1 MTPTYDKVH
10 NRFKFN
16 GLHFSHE
23 ELKEVAYS
31 LIKEGEAYEKI
42 TGNFLIDWLNKED
55 FLIVT
60 TSGSTGYPKEIK
72 LKKQAM
78 VNSAIAT
85 GNFFGLE
92 PGDKALHCL
101 PSHFIAGKM
110 MFVRALV
117 LGLELDFVEP
127 AAHPAFDYEKNYHFA
142 AMIPL
147 QLKHTIDYV
156 YNIKT
161 IIVGGSK
168 VTKPLLEKIANAQ
181 PRFYETYGM
190 TETVT
195 HVAVRQLQSKIGERE
210 PLFNALENIHFTQD
224 ERSCLV
230 IHAPKLVKEP
240 LVTND
245 IVDLKSD
252 KSFKLFGRYDNVV
265 NSGGV
270 KLFPEQIED
279 KLQPLIKERFIIASE
294 EDATLGEKLILIVE
308 KPSVSTDEI
317 LKAVKD
323 LKILTKFE
331 IPKKIYTIEQFSET
345 VNGKIQRK
353 KTIKAVLGI

>member
-16 GLHFSHE
+16 GLNFSHE
-23 ELKEVAYS
+23 DLKEVAYS
-31 LIKEGEAYEKI
+31 LIKEGEPYEKV
-42 TGNFLIDWLNKED
+42 TGSFLIDWLNNDDYLYVK
-55 FLIVT
+55 
-60 TSGSTGYPKEIK
+60 TSGSTGQPKNIK
-72 LKKQAM
+72 LMKQAM

-92 PGDKALHCL
+92 PGDTALHCL

-127 AAHPAFDYEKNYHFA
+127 TAHPIFDYEKTYDFC

-147 QLKHTIDYV
+147 QVKHTIGYLNNV
-156 YNIKT
+156 KT

-168 VTKPLLEKIANAQ
+168 VTRPLLEKIKDLQ
-181 PRFYETYGM
+181 PKFYETYGM

-195 HVAVRQLQSKIGERE
+195 HVAIRQLESKSAQRE
-210 PLFNALENIHFTQD
+210 PLFQALENIHFTQD
-224 ERSCLV
+224 DRSCLI
-230 IHAPKLVKEP
+230 IHAPKLVDEP
-240 LVTND
+240 LITND

-252 KSFKLFGRYDNVV
+252 RSFKLFGRFDNVV

-279 KLQPLIKERFIIASE
+279 KLQPIIKERFIVASE
-294 EDATLGEKLILIVE
+294 EDASLGEKLILIIE
-308 KPSVSTDEI
+308 KPSTDLEVFKKEI
-317 LKAVKD
+317 ESLATLD
-323 LKILTKFE
+323 KFE
-331 IPKKIYTIEQFSET
+331 IPKKIYSVDQFAET

-353 KTIKAVLGI
+353 KTIKSVIG